1 MQLHNKSYPQ
11 SILLQHVINH
21 MWSEFNSCKCI
32 LSPRLVILIIVTLRF
47 IFWNAFGNKIVKITF
62 LPLRCESNIMRL
74 SVSYN
79 GVSVP
84 IDDTLVM
91 ENAHRR
97 GGVSMTC
104 SWTTKRQRLICERE
118 IIEYTR
124 VNKVLHWIRMR
135 RECLI
140 ENSWAQTYRLEPFG
154 SSDVSKCYI
163 NNSIAGSKY

>member
-11 SILLQHVINH
+11 SILLQPVINH
-21 MWSEFNSCKCI
+21 MWSGFNSCKYI

-62 LPLRCESNIMRL
+62 LPLRCEANIMRL

-79 GVSVP
+79 GVSIP

-91 ENAHRR
+91 EKAHRR

-104 SWTTKRQRLICERE
+104 S
-118 IIEYTR
+118 
-124 VNKVLHWIRMR
+124 
-135 RECLI
+135 
-140 ENSWAQTYRLEPFG
+140 
-154 SSDVSKCYI
+154 
-163 NNSIAGSKY
+163 